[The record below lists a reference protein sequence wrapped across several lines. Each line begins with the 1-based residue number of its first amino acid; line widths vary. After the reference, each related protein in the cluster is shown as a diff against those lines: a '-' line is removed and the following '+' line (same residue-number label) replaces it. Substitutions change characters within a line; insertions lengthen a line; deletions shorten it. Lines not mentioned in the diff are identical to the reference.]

1 MKPPLKILCAFVS
14 LGICGAFILFVYQTL
29 IEGTSGGPDFVEAL
43 RSGAVTS
50 DSITSVEV
58 VDPKNGSLPFA
69 AKEYANLSRLTTID
83 STSAIRQFCETI
95 VQAQDK
101 RGFAPNHPVSIWS
114 KYLRVNTSESFYW
127 LYCNLEEDEHG
138 RILSIHANTANAT
151 NPNGGHHH
159 YLDSYPEL
167 LSALTQKPD
176 TEQVGGGNALEP
188 PARPSSAPKK
198 ARATP

>member
-1 MKPPLKILCAFVS
+1 MKTPLKILCAFVF
-14 LGICGAFILFVYQTL
+14 LGICGVFILCVYQTL
-29 IEGTSGGPDFVEAL
+29 IEGTTGGPDFVEAL

-69 AKEYANLSRLTTID
+69 AKEYAILARLTTIN
-83 STSAIRQFCETI
+83 SSSAIRQFSEAI
-95 VQAQDK
+95 VEAQDK
-101 RGFAPNHPVSIWS
+101 MGYAPNHPVNVWS
-114 KYLRVNTSESFYW
+114 KYLRVNTSDSFYW

-159 YLDSYPEL
+159 YLYSYTKL

-176 TEQVGGGNALEP
+176 TEQDGGGNAPEP
-188 PARPSSAPKK
+188 PSHPTSARPK